1 MRKLSLYRIKAL
13 SAKIACEKAN
23 ELLNMTN
30 PSISTT
36 ELSDK
41 IVNAIK
47 KTELFES
54 EFDGDIEECINS
66 IFNIQN
72 VTIHEIEDELIELG
86 FNKEAKEISKKF
98 GELMDNSSLYNY
110 NIIGCLSENNDA
122 YDHIISDTIRWSPKN
137 ETIENLNKIYQS
149 SLGDFNVLTD
159 LNEVEPDDDDSIP
172 LWELNYKNE
181 LGDVYFVFVEVSF

>member
-1 MRKLSLYRIKAL
+1 MRKLCLYRIKAL

-23 ELLNMTN
+23 ELLNKIKS
-30 PSISTT
+30 SISIT

-41 IVNAIK
+41 TVNAIQ

-54 EFDGDIEECINS
+54 EFDEDIEECINS

-72 VTIHEIEDELIELG
+72 VTINEIEDELIELG
-86 FNKEAKEISKKF
+86 FKKEAKEISRKF
-98 GELMDNSSLYNY
+98 GELMDNSSLYTY
-110 NIIGCLSENNDA
+110 NIIGCLSENDDA
-122 YDHIISDTIRWSPKN
+122 YVHIISDNIRWSPKN
-137 ETIENLNKIYQS
+137 ETIENLNKIYRL

-172 LWELNYKNE
+172 LWELNYKDE
-181 LGDVYFVFVEVSF
+181 SGDVYFVFVEVSF